1 MNMKLNVYFVG
12 LCTHVW
18 WDEPPL
24 TFTKRVVLHNATAGD
39 VIKGK
44 IIKSHIPT
52 LRIAAADIEEM
63 DSLHLPGTDGILEW
77 KLNGGRVH
85 IANPIDGEVVPD
97 PTFSTCIPHLRDLMD
112 DVGPPSEAAV
122 DGNDPSII
130 SCIFELS
137 AGRLYGCTNKP
148 GAALG
153 LFVAET
159 NGPPVL
165 RFTSFETGE
174 SRTSTITLRAGAR
187 VTFSNLGACAEY
199 DDSFDFY
206 LHYKLAADM
215 PVRDL
220 ILPGPDRIKGCAVVN
235 EDVPTWPPGFKSVG
249 PGCSNSAYP

>member
-1 MNMKLNVYFVG
+1 MKLNVFFVG

-18 WDEPPL
+18 WDEPPR
-24 TFTKRVVLHNATAGD
+24 TFSKRVVLHNAISGD

-44 IIKSHIPT
+44 NIKSHIPT

-63 DSLHLPGTDGILEW
+63 HSLNLPGTDGILEW
-77 KLNGGRVH
+77 KLNGGRVS
-85 IANPIDGEVVPD
+85 IANPIDGEAVPD
-97 PTFSTCIPHLRDLMD
+97 STFSTCIPHLRDLMP

-122 DGNDPSII
+122 DSHDPSII
-130 SCIFELS
+130 SCIFELT

-159 NGPPVL
+159 KDLPIL
-165 RFTSFETGE
+165 RFTSFENGE
-174 SRTSTITLRAGAR
+174 SRTSTITLRAGAKI
-187 VTFSNLGACAEY
+187 TLSNLGACAEY

-206 LHYKLAADM
+206 LHYKLAAVM
-215 PVRDL
+215 PERDFVV
-220 ILPGPDRIKGCAVVN
+220 PGRDRIKDCAVFN
-235 EDVPTWPPGFKSVG
+235 EDVPTWPPGFGSVG